1 MGLNLFLCD
10 MKDIHGRA
18 IRDFYQNKPDSTL
31 LLHTSYGETEE
42 MPVEMFFREEEDLSV
57 LENLALIE
65 CSGRILDI
73 GAGAGAHAL
82 MLQARDLEV
91 YALENSPGCVEVMRL
106 SGVTH
111 VIEQDY
117 QQHNQTYD
125 TILLL
130 MNGLGIAGRLS
141 NVSNLLKTLSKMLN
155 ESGQIL
161 VDSSDIGY
169 LYEEDDL
176 EPDPE
181 YYGNIQYQYEYKG
194 NKGDWFDWVYVDQE
208 TLQGEVAKAGLELEI
223 LYTDENDQY
232 LARITKK

>member
-1 MGLNLFLCD
+1 MGLNPFLCD

-42 MPVEMFFREEEDLSV
+42 MPVEVFFREEEDLSV

-91 YALENSPGCVEVMRL
+91 YALENSPGCVEVMRQ

-155 ESGQIL
+155 DSGQIL
-161 VDSSDIGY
+161 VDSSDISY
-169 LYEEDDL
+169 LYEDDDL
-176 EPDPE
+176 KPDPE

-194 NKGDWFDWVYVDQE
+194 NTGDWFDWVYVDQK
-208 TLQGEVAKAGLELEI
+208 TLQGEVTKAGLELEI

>member
-1 MGLNLFLCD
+1 

-18 IRDFYQNKPDSTL
+18 IRDFYQNKPESTL

-42 MPVEMFFREEEDLSV
+42 MPVEVFFREEEDLSV

-91 YALENSPGCVEVMRL
+91 YALENSPGCVEVMRQ

>member
-1 MGLNLFLCD
+1 MALNPFLCG

-18 IRDFYQNKPDSTL
+18 IRDFYQNKPESTL

-42 MPVEMFFREEEDLSV
+42 MPVEVFFREEEDLSV

-91 YALENSPGCVEVMRL
+91 YALENSPGCVEVMRQ